1 MRFSNKTR
9 VLIYSSVI
17 ILSSYIGFLLGNTFC
32 SVSNE
37 ENCLNTILTYIGAIN
52 FFNLIGVYVLVNLS
66 EKSITEWNQNSE
78 EE

>member
-9 VLIYSSVI
+9 ALIYTSVVL
-17 ILSSYIGFLLGNTFC
+17 LSSYIGYLLGNTFC
-32 SVSNE
+32 IVSNDG
-37 ENCLNTILTYIGAIN
+37 NCLSSVLTYMGAIN
-52 FFNLIGVYVLVNLS
+52 LFNLVGVYILVNLS

>member
-17 ILSSYIGFLLGNTFC
+17 ILSSYIGYLLGNTFC
-32 SVSNE
+32 NVSNE
-37 ENCLNTILTYIGAIN
+37 GNCLNTILTYTGAIN
-52 FFNLIGVYVLVNLS
+52 LFNLIGVYVLVNLS

>member
-9 VLIYSSVI
+9 FLIFCIVI
-17 ILSSYIGFLLGNTFC
+17 LFSTYIGYLLGNAFGLADANGDC
-32 SVSNE
+32 FND
-37 ENCLNTILTYIGAIN
+37 IAIYI
-52 FFNLIGVYVLVNLS
+52 FVVNLSSLLGTMILVNLS

>member
-9 VLIYSSVI
+9 ILIYTSVI
-17 ILSSYIGFLLGNTFC
+17 LLSRNIGYLLGNTFC
-32 SVSNE
+32 IVYNDG
-37 ENCLNTILTYIGAIN
+37 NCLNSVLTYIGSIN
-52 FFNLIGVYVLVNLS
+52 LFNLIGVYILVNLS